1 MCVWYK
7 EFDILIFFFC
17 FCISHA
23 EHMHTIHE
31 LADNINIFAIL
42 MCLNFLCV
50 KSEVKLGQIRFRLI
64 VEILQALQPC
74 KSCLLMDIYGFLA
87 DFVNFLLDLEFIL

>member
-42 MCLNFLCV
+42 MCVLISCVLNQRLNLA
-50 KSEVKLGQIRFRLI
+50 KLGSDSLWRYCRHFNLVSHASLWTYMVFLQILLI
-64 VEILQALQPC
+64 FYLI
-74 KSCLLMDIYGFLA
+74 
-87 DFVNFLLDLEFIL
+87 